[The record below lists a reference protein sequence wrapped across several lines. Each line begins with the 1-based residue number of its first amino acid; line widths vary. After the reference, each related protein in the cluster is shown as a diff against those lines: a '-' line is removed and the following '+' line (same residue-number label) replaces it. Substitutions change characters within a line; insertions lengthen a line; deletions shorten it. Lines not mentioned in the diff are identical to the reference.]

1 MKCNSPL
8 LMNKLEA
15 ALNKSDLTMLPSE
28 FHGLMTGLVC
38 GGIRLD
44 KRGWQKSFLE
54 LANDGQPFSGEL
66 EQVMKDVYRC
76 IDNGLSEDPEVPFQP
91 LLPDEDEALSERLEA
106 LIEWI
111 QSFFLGLARLQ
122 PSFNTVKGELGEML
136 GDLRE
141 ITQVE
146 FDVEDNQENAEG
158 FSVLVDHV
166 VDTCWKCLLE
176 FGTLPG
182 DKTLH

>member
-8 LMNKLEA
+8 LLNKLDA
-15 ALNKSDLTMLPSE
+15 ALNKAGLTMLPSE

-44 KRGWQKSFLE
+44 KRGWQESFLA
-54 LANDGQPFSGEL
+54 LANEGQPFGDEL
-66 EQVMKDVYRC
+66 EKVMKEVYRC
-76 IDNGLSEDPEVPFQP
+76 IDKSLSEDPEVPFQP
-91 LLPDEDEALSERLEA
+91 LLPDEDEALAVRLEA

-122 PSFNTVKGELGEML
+122 PTFNTVGGELGEMI

-141 ITQVE
+141 ITNVE
-146 FDVEDNQENAEG
+146 FDVEDNQENEEG
-158 FSVLVDHV
+158 FRVLVEHV